1 MRHLIRAALVALVL
15 PLVGACD
22 GGSSAL
28 GPEGGDLAL
37 ARQRW
42 AATRP
47 AAYAITVRVSCFCM
61 EAGRAAVHE
70 VRGTQLVARRDA
82 ATGEALPIMPALA
95 ITVDDLFARIDA
107 AQTSGAQVVRARYD
121 PTRGH
126 PVELY
131 IDQSAQL
138 ADDEYDVTVSDFV
151 AR

>member
-1 MRHLIRAALVALVL
+1 MRHPLRTALVALLL

-22 GGSSAL
+22 GGPSAL
-28 GPEGGDLAL
+28 GPEGGELAR

-61 EAGRAAVHE
+61 EAGRAVVHE
-70 VRGTQLVARRDA
+70 VRGTALVARRDA
-82 ATGEALPIMPALA
+82 ATGEELPIVPSLA

-107 AQTSGAQVVRARYD
+107 AQASGAQVVRARYD
-121 PTRGH
+121 ATRGY

-138 ADDEYDVTVSDFV
+138 ADEEYDVAVSDFA